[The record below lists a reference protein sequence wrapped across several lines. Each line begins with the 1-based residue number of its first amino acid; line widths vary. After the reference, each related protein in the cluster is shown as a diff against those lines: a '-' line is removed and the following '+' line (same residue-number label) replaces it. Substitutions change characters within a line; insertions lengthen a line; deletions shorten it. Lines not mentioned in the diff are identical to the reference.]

1 MTVQASGGP
10 SLVGWIVRG
19 WRRLLDPVRRWS
31 PEWRDAALY
40 GISGFFALFT
50 AVLTG
55 IPLYQ
60 QWGLMAFGPYLAGGA
75 FMAVVAHR
83 RGSRQGE
90 SPATSRRYRIA
101 RIAACAVVFAGAT
114 IVPLTMEV
122 IWRAEG
128 PVDT

>member
-10 SLVGWIVRG
+10 SLVGWIVGG

-75 FMAVVAHR
+75 FMAVVAHGAAPG
-83 RGSRQGE
+83 RGSPPPPAGDIA
-90 SPATSRRYRIA
+90 SPASQP
-101 RIAACAVVFAGAT
+101 
-114 IVPLTMEV
+114 VPWSLP
-122 IWRAEG
+122 G
-128 PVDT
+128 PRSFL